1 MKRILFLGLILFLL
15 ACEPDDICSDSTQT
29 TSPLVIEFFN
39 IENLIDTKT
48 VPGLFAIGVDAA

>member
-1 MKRILFLGLILFLL
+1 MKRILFLGLILFLP

-39 IENLIDTKT
+39 IDNLIDT
-48 VPGLFAIGVDAA
+48 